1 MLLIDATLIKNIKK
15 GSNLA
20 EQYAAR
26 YETVSTSKGTERRPV
41 FAYTYITGG
50 NFVGHATVSAP
61 VDLLAGDAIQVDQSS
76 GQVVYVTR
84 AEKRVFENEALLAED
99 DARMEMKRGARHG

>member
-1 MLLIDATLIKNIKK
+1 MLLVDAILIKNVKK
-15 GSNLA
+15 GANLA

-41 FAYTYITGG
+41 FAYTYVTGG
-50 NFVGHATVSAP
+50 NFVGHETVSAP
-61 VDLLAGDAIQVDQSS
+61 VDLLVGDAIQVDQAS

-84 AEKRVFENEALLAED
+84 AEKGVFKNEELLAEED
-99 DARMEMKRGARHG
+99 SRMEMKRGARRG